1 MLCHPLF
8 ISMNLNLLDESQ
20 ATQLRDLILQANN
33 ILLCCHESP
42 DGDAIGSMLG
52 MDEFLRGM
60 GKQSMMVAPNA
71 FPDFLRWMPGTERV
85 VRYDK
90 HKEDVEAAMQKADLV
105 FCMDFNSTK
114 RVLELQPFLDASKA
128 LKVLIDHHIA
138 PDINVNLSISYP
150 KMSST
155 CEIVFRILWQL
166 GAYER
171 MTRKGAVP
179 LYVGMMTDTGGF
191 TYNSNRPEIFYI
203 ISMLLEKGR
212 FDKDKIYRNVYNNY
226 SEWCIRMRGY
236 VMSQKLCVI
245 EGSHACYYTLT
256 KDEMRKFHFI
266 KGDAEGLVNE
276 PLRIKGMRLS
286 ISLREDTERD
296 KVIWVSLRSVDH
308 YYCNVLAEMFF
319 NGGGHENAAGGRIY
333 GTMEEA
339 EQAVH
344 RAILYFAAHDGIVQK

>member
-1 MLCHPLF
+1 M
-8 ISMNLNLLDESQ
+8 
-20 ATQLRDLILQANN
+20 LRDIISQANN

-42 DGDAIGSMLG
+42 DGDAVGAMLG
-52 MDEFLRGM
+52 WDDYLRTM
-60 GKQSMMVAPNA
+60 GKQSMIVVPNA
-71 FPDFLRWMPGTERV
+71 FPDFLRWMPGVERV

-90 HKEDVEAAMQKADLV
+90 HMEAVEAALQKADVV
-105 FCMDFNSTK
+105 FCMDFNSSS
-114 RVLELQPFLDASKA
+114 RVLDMQSALDASKA
-128 LKVLIDHHIA
+128 VKVLIDHHIA
-138 PDINVNLSISYP
+138 PDMDVSLSISFP

-155 CEIVFRILWQL
+155 CEIVFRLIWQL
-166 GAYER
+166 GGYDR
-171 MTRKGAVP
+171 MTRKGAIP

-191 TYNSNRPEIFYI
+191 TYNSSRPDIFFI
-203 ISMLLEKGR
+203 ISMLLEKGC

-256 KDEMRKFHFI
+256 KEEMKRFHFI

-286 ISLREDTERD
+286 ISLREDTE
-296 KVIWVSLRSVDH
+296 KENVVWVSLRSVDQ
-308 YYCNVLAEMFF
+308 YYCNVLAEKFF

-339 EQAVH
+339 EQTVH
-344 RAILYFAAHDGIVQK
+344 RAILYFAAHDGIVRK